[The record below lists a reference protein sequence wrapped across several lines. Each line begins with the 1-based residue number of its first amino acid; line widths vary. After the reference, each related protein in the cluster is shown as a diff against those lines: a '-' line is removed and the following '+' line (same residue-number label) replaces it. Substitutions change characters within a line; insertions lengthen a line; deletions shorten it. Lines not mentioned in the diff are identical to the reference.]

1 MMIYQGWCMVGVV
14 VMTTGS
20 RQMRPV
26 APPVRL
32 QTVILTVIATQTV
45 RRSSAQS
52 HVFEHPTGY
61 RLGEADCCVRILWAG
76 DMSDDMEDEAVS
88 AQHRARL
95 VLAARAL
102 LGESRGHNRKPK
114 GFTWEGHVKDM
125 NESEFKL
132 RYRVGSEAFYKLL
145 ATLEPELKVK
155 HARLALNSRGG
166 QPIELATRLAA
177 PTSHK
182 QRVPE
187 RSWGL
192 F

>member
-1 MMIYQGWCMVGVV
+1 MIYQGWCMVGVV

-114 GFTWEGHVKDM
+114 GFTWGRQVRAHRQNVRQSPPPPPTRPGDGGDARSDRRYVMRWMGAHLIEG
-125 NESEFKL
+125 
-132 RYRVGSEAFYKLL
+132 G
-145 ATLEPELKVK
+145 
-155 HARLALNSRGG
+155 
-166 QPIELATRLAA
+166 AA
-177 PTSHK
+177 PREGP
-182 QRVPE
+182 QE
-187 RSWGL
+187 RGPKRGRRC
-192 F
+192 

>member
-102 LGESRGHNRKPK
+102 LGESRGHNRLSFPSLPH
-114 GFTWEGHVKDM
+114 WLSLLQLADSLYPCWLLISHVSM
-125 NESEFKL
+125 
-132 RYRVGSEAFYKLL
+132 RA
-145 ATLEPELKVK
+145 
-155 HARLALNSRGG
+155 ALC
-166 QPIELATRLAA
+166 LD
-177 PTSHK
+177 
-182 QRVPE
+182 QRVTP
-187 RSWGL
+187 SGAASVS
-192 F
+192 

>member
-52 HVFEHPTGY
+52 HVFEYPTGY

-76 DMSDDMEDEAVS
+76 DMSDDMDS
-88 AQHRARL
+88 
-95 VLAARAL
+95 
-102 LGESRGHNRKPK
+102 SRPNTHDQVAKVCFPIFRSGRN
-114 GFTWEGHVKDM
+114 
-125 NESEFKL
+125 
-132 RYRVGSEAFYKLL
+132 
-145 ATLEPELKVK
+145 PELMESDGAETRSFAKDQAG
-155 HARLALNSRGG
+155 HADS
-166 QPIELATRLAA
+166 
-177 PTSHK
+177 SSF
-182 QRVPE
+182 V
-187 RSWGL
+187 
-192 F
+192 